1 MGLGVVAVKQLS
13 YPGVMVGGVRVVAVK
28 QLSYPGSRVR
38 GVRGGDGEADVIPR
52 S

>member
-13 YPGVMVGGVRVVAVK
+13 YPGVRVC
-28 QLSYPGSRVR
+28 
-38 GVRGGDGEADVIPR
+38 GVRGGDGEAAVIPR